1 MIVLSL
7 FDWMSCGRIALER
20 AWIKVDTY
28 FASEI
33 KPYAIKVTQHN
44 YPDTIQL
51 WDVRNIKWEWLID
64 VYWEIDLLIWWSP
77 CQDLSIANKERKWLK
92 WEKSS
97 LFFEFLR
104 LLKECK
110 PKYFLLENVAMTD
123 ENIETISKELW
134 MYPININSSLVS
146 AQMRNRY
153 YWTNIWPYTE
163 DLFWFRT
170 CAIPQPKDKW
180 ILLQDILESWYTD
193 ISKSRCILESESRPL
208 KQQHK
213 MAHRY
218 FNSWFTTIIT
228 KDKETYIRVK
238 EATNIWFVDIG
249 NNEWV
254 DLSYPTSSTRRWR
267 SMKDK
272 CNCLLRNNE
281 YFVFQDWDLRYFTQ
295 TELERLQTVP
305 EWYTSIVDR
314 NKAACLLWD
323 WRTVDIIAHIFSFLP
338 QKYKK

>member
-20 AWIKVDTY
+20 AWIKVDKY

-51 WDVRNIKWEWLID
+51 WDVRNIKAENLLQ
-64 VYWEIDLLIWWSP
+64 IDLLIWGSP
-77 CQDLSIANKERKWLK
+77 CQDLSIANKERKWLQ

-97 LFFEFLR
+97 LFYEFLR

-110 PKYFLLENVAMTD
+110 PKYFLLENVAMTSD
-123 ENIETISKELW
+123 NIEIISKELW
-134 MYPININSSLVS
+134 MYPVNINSELVS
-146 AQMRNRY
+146 AQMRNRFY
-153 YWTNIWPYTE
+153 RTNIWPHTT
-163 DLFWFRT
+163 DLFWFST

-180 ILLQDILESWYTD
+180 IKLQDILENWYTD
-193 ISKSRCILESESRPL
+193 LDKSRCILESESRPL

-218 FNSWFTTIIT
+218 FNSWFTTLVT
-228 KDKETYIRVK
+228 KDKETYVRVK

-249 NNEWV
+249 NNEAV
-254 DLSYPTSSTRRWR
+254 DLSYSASSPRRWR
-267 SMKDK
+267 AMKDK

-295 TELERLQTVP
+295 IELERLQTVP

-323 WRTVDIIAHIFSFLP
+323 WRTVDVISHIFSFLP
-338 QKYKK
+338 DKYKNVN